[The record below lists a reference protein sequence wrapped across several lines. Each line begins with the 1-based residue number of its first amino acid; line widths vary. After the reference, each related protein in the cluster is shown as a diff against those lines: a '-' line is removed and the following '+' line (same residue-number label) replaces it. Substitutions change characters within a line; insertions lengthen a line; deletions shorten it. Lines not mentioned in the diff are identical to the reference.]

1 MSQEFLCQ
9 TYGLAL
15 WLIARGIHPTSAT
28 RVGHGVVFIF
38 PAGAS
43 DHFEAFQAARR
54 ELTALQ
60 QAAGFD
66 GGAR

>member
-15 WLIARGIHPTSAT
+15 WLIARGIQPTSAT
-28 RVGHGVVFIF
+28 RVGRGVVFIF
-38 PAGAS
+38 PAEAS
-43 DHFEAFQAARR
+43 DHFEAFQTARTQ
-54 ELTALQ
+54 LTALQ
-60 QAAGFD
+60 QAAGFE

>member
-15 WLIARGIHPTSAT
+15 WLIARGIQPTSAT
-28 RVGHGVVFIF
+28 RVGLDVVFIF
-38 PAGAS
+38 PPEAS
-43 DHFEAFQAARR
+43 DHFEAFQAARKQLM
-54 ELTALQ
+54 EQQ
-60 QAAGFD
+60 QAAGVE

>member
-1 MSQEFLCQ
+1 MSKEFLCQ

-28 RVGHGVVFIF
+28 RVGGGVVFIF
-38 PAGAS
+38 PPEAS
-43 DHFEAFQAARR
+43 DHFEAFQTARKQI
-54 ELTALQ
+54 TALQ
-60 QAAGFD
+60 QATGFD

>member
-38 PAGAS
+38 PLEAS
-43 DHFEAFQAARR
+43 AHFEAFQTARTQ
-54 ELTALQ
+54 LTALQ
-60 QAAGFD
+60 QTARFE
-66 GGAR
+66 GGAQ

>member
-15 WLIARGIHPTSAT
+15 WLIARGIQPTSAT

-38 PAGAS
+38 PSGAS
-43 DHFEAFQAARR
+43 DHFEAFQTARKQ
-54 ELTALQ
+54 LTELQ
-60 QAAGFD
+60 QAAGFH

>member
-28 RVGHGVVFIF
+28 PVGRGVVFIF
-38 PAGAS
+38 PPSAS
-43 DHFEAFQAARR
+43 DHFEAFQAARTQ
-54 ELTALQ
+54 LTALQ
-60 QAAGFD
+60 QAAGSE